1 MADMATGESKV
12 NGSTKISAKELIGAM
27 SDDDKKALKGWY
39 WYDWANQ
46 AYALT
51 VMTVVVPA
59 LMANL
64 FNQATGGGSSWFG
77 LNVTGDSFY
86 AIILAISMALVAL
99 SAPALGVIAD
109 RVPIKK
115 KLLYWYTAVGC
126 IFTVLMGIS
135 PFLGDNGYMFLA
147 LTYVIGTVGFAGG
160 NTIYYAFMPYLAD
173 KRAMDHVSSWGYAY
187 GFMGGSLLLLVHLG
201 LLLASPLDGKINLSL
216 VFITSS
222 MWWWG
227 FGLKMFRD
235 TPEPEIVGE
244 EMSFDSVKDAVKFS
258 FGEIRKT
265 MGEIKKFRVLA
276 TYLFAYLMFYDG
288 VNTINGMA
296 SAFGESVLRIN
307 PSMNIALLLIVNV
320 VAIPMSIAF
329 GRLADRT
336 STKFALLLALA
347 IYCAVAITAVG
358 FAPLELDSAD
368 DHERYDFQYTWDET
382 NSEYDLATLY
392 DRGVDGWVSTSGD
405 GDAAFRDS
413 YLDYLNMG
421 SLTATQ
427 AAEFNASAFTETSH
441 RFSVHFEG
449 GDMNGV
455 DVVGEQHPTMLDQ
468 GGPMDWWPETMRD
481 NVWQPMG
488 ITVSLQWIILGV
500 FVGVVMGAAGAQARS
515 MFTMLIPESRTTEFF
530 GFFGFIGKAAA
541 MIGPILYAISVAFF
555 DSRVAIMSI
564 VVLIV
569 AGSWLCSRVDLEE
582 GIRVAE
588 AEDARARELAGKSN

>member
-12 NGSTKISAKELIGAM
+12 ADSIGTSAKELIDAM
-27 SDDDKKALKGWY
+27 SDEDKTALKGWY

-86 AIILAISMALVAL
+86 AIILAISMGLVAL

-126 IFTVLMGIS
+126 IFTVLMGIA

-201 LLLASPLDGKINLSL
+201 LLLGSPLDGNINLAL
-216 VFITSS
+216 VFVTSS
-222 MWWWG
+222 LWWWG
-227 FGLKMFRD
+227 FGLKMFKN
-235 TPEPEIVGE
+235 TPEPEIVGT
-244 EMSFDSVKDAVKFS
+244 EMTFDSVGDAVKFS
-258 FGEIRKT
+258 FGEIVKT
-265 MGEIKKFRVLA
+265 MGEIKKFKVLA

-307 PSMNIALLLIVNV
+307 PSMNIALLLTVNI

-329 GRLADRT
+329 GRLADKT
-336 STKFALLLALA
+336 STKFALLLALG

-358 FAPLELDSAD
+358 FAPLELDPAE
-368 DHERYDFQYTWDET
+368 DHEGYDFQYDWSET
-382 NSEYDLATLY
+382 DSVYKLSTLY
-392 DRGVDGWVSTSGD
+392 DRGVDGWVSESGD

-413 YLDYLNMG
+413 YLVYLNMD
-421 SLTATQ
+421 SLTA
-427 AAEFNASAFTETSH
+427 AEASDFAASAFSETSH
-441 RFSVHFEG
+441 RFSVHFEDG
-449 GDMNGV
+449 PMDTIA
-455 DVVGEQHPTMLDQ
+455 VVGDQHPTMLDQ

-481 NVWQPMG
+481 NVWQPLG

-541 MIGPILYAISVAFF
+541 MIGPILYALSVALF

-569 AGSWLCSRVDLEE
+569 AGSWLCSRVDIEE
-582 GIRVAE
+582 GIRVAAE
-588 AEDARARELAGKSN
+588 EDARARAEAEN

>member
-1 MADMATGESKV
+1 
-12 NGSTKISAKELIGAM
+12 
-27 SDDDKKALKGWY
+27 
-39 WYDWANQ
+39 
-46 AYALT
+46 
-51 VMTVVVPA
+51 
-59 LMANL
+59 
-64 FNQATGGGSSWFG
+64 
-77 LNVTGDSFY
+77 
-86 AIILAISMALVAL
+86 
-99 SAPALGVIAD
+99 
-109 RVPIKK
+109 
-115 KLLYWYTAVGC
+115 
-126 IFTVLMGIS
+126 MGIA
-135 PFLGDNGYMFLA
+135 PFLGDSGYMFLA

-201 LLLASPLDGKINLSL
+201 LLLGSPLDGNINLAL
-216 VFITSS
+216 VFVTSS

-227 FGLKMFRD
+227 FGLKMFKN
-235 TPEPEIVGE
+235 TPEPEIVGT
-244 EMSFDSVKDAVKFS
+244 EMSFDSVGEAVKFS
-258 FGEIRKT
+258 FGEIVKT

-307 PSMNIALLLIVNV
+307 PNMNIALLLTVNI

-329 GRLADRT
+329 GRLADKT
-336 STKFALLLALA
+336 STKFALLLALG

-358 FAPLELDSAD
+358 FAPLELDPTE
-368 DHERYDFQYTWDET
+368 DHDGYDFQYDWSEAD
-382 NSEYDLATLY
+382 SEYKLSTLY
-392 DRGVDGWVSTSGD
+392 DRGVDGWVSESGD
-405 GDAAFRDS
+405 GDAAFRDA
-413 YLDYLNMG
+413 YLEYLNMG
-421 SLTATQ
+421 SLTAAQ
-427 AAEFNASAFTETSH
+427 AAEFSGSAFNETSH
-441 RFSVHFEG
+441 RFSVHFEDG
-449 GDMNGV
+449 PLDNI
-455 DVVGEQHPTMLDQ
+455 DVVGDQHPTMLDQ

-481 NVWQPMG
+481 NVWQPLG

-541 MIGPILYAISVAFF
+541 MIGPILYALSVALF

-582 GIRVAE
+582 GIRVAAE
-588 AEDARARELAGKSN
+588 EDARARAEAEN